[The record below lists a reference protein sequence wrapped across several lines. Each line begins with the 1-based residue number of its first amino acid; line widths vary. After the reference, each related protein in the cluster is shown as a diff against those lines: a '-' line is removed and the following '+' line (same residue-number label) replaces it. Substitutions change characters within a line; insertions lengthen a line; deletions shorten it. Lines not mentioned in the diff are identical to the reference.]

1 MEDNYFEKF
10 TQEAKA
16 ALIYAQEKSAE
27 ANLSYVGTEHILL
40 GVLSQSNSLG
50 ANILNSFGVTTSN
63 VELVLK
69 TVGRSKSATPTP
81 PGKTGTLSGYA
92 KQIIEN
98 AVSCASRYGHN
109 FVGTEHLLF
118 ALVSQENTAA
128 TVILENMKINPKHIQ
143 NQLIDAFQKNMP
155 QNQGDNQNM
164 NPIEFFLNGLNGVL
178 SQENQAPYKG
188 KASKK
193 SKSKTPTLDYFTI
206 DLNEQ
211 VRKGKIDPVIGRS
224 LELERLVSILNRKTK
239 NNPVLI
245 GEPGVGKTAVVEGL
259 ATKIVEGAVP
269 HQMKDKRILSLPLGS
284 VIAGTKFRGEFEER
298 IKLIIEEATSVPNV
312 ILFIDELHTIIGAGS
327 AEGSLDAANILKPAL
342 SRAQIQVIG
351 ATTTEEYRKAIESD
365 SALERRFQP
374 IKVEEPTLDEATQIL
389 KGLREA
395 FEDHHNLMITDEA
408 IEASVKLS
416 SRYLPDRF
424 LPDKAIDLI
433 DEACAL
439 KRVSSLEH
447 STELEE
453 LQKKLS
459 KITKKKEE
467 AVSGQ
472 NYEKAAEFR
481 DDEVKLQSDIEK
493 LKVVKTP
500 RKLRK
505 RIKTEEIASVINKM
519 TGIPVNKLVSSDMS
533 KLKNLEEIL
542 HRRIIGQMDAV
553 TNISRAIRRSRAGI
567 SSSTRPIG
575 SFLFLGPTGV
585 GKTELVKAI
594 AEEVYDDPKALIKI
608 DMSEFME
615 RHSTSRLVGTTAG
628 YVGYE
633 DGGQLT
639 EAVRRKPY
647 SVVLFDEVEKA
658 HPDFFNI
665 LLQILDEGVL
675 TDSKGKKVDFT
686 NTIIVMT
693 SNLGAKKLTDKAAPI
708 GFHIAASKEAQLQAD
723 FESTKEDIMKEV
735 RSFFRP
741 EFINRVDKVII
752 FDPLTHDNVT
762 DIVKLLITDLEKR
775 LSDKEIAIEF
785 SDEALSLLAEKSYD
799 PEYGARPARRVIAD
813 MIEDPITHMILDQE
827 VKSKQRLHVSLTK
840 GKLKFDVKLPEKKK
854 SKTTKKTTKSSTK
867 K

>member
-10 TQEAKA
+10 TQEAKS
-16 ALIYAQEKSAE
+16 ALVYAQEKSAE

-40 GVLSQSNSLG
+40 GILSQSNSLG
-50 ANILNSFGVTTSN
+50 SNILNSFGVSTSN

-69 TVGRSKSATPTP
+69 TVGRSKSSTPSP
-81 PGKTGTLSGYA
+81 PSKVGALSGYA

-143 NQLIDAFQKNMP
+143 NQLIDAFQKNIP
-155 QNQGDNQNM
+155 SNDQQNQNM

-178 SQENQAPYKG
+178 QQDNQPPYKQ
-188 KASKK
+188 KTAKK

-211 VRKGKIDPVIGRS
+211 VRKGKIDPMIGREV
-224 LELERLVSILNRKTK
+224 ELERVISILNRKTK

-259 ATKIVEGAVP
+259 ATKIVEGVVP
-269 HQMKDKRILSLPLGS
+269 PQMKDKRILSLPLGS

-374 IKVEEPTLDEATQIL
+374 IKVEEPTTEEAIEIL
-389 KGLREA
+389 TGLRES

-408 IEASVKLS
+408 ITSAVKLS

-424 LPDKAIDLI
+424 LPDKAIDLV

-439 KRVSSLEH
+439 KRVTSLENR
-447 STELEE
+447 TELDE

-472 NYEKAAEFR
+472 NYEKAAEYR
-481 DDEVKLQSDIEK
+481 DKEVKLQSDIEK

-500 RKLRK
+500 RNLRK

-542 HRRIIGQMDAV
+542 HRRIIGQKDAV
-553 TNISRAIRRSRAGI
+553 SNISRAIRRSRAGI
-567 SSSTRPIG
+567 SSAKRPIG

-647 SVVLFDEVEKA
+647 SVILFDEVEKA

-675 TDSKGKKVDFT
+675 TDAKGKKVDFT
-686 NTIIVMT
+686 NSIIVMT

-708 GFHIAASKEAQLQAD
+708 GFNIAASKEAQLQAAFD
-723 FESTKEDIMKEV
+723 DTKEEIMKDV
-735 RSFFRP
+735 RKFFRP
-741 EFINRVDKVII
+741 EFINRIDKVVI

-762 DIVKLLITDLEKR
+762 DIVKLLMTDLQKRLDEKEISIK
-775 LSDKEIAIEF
+775 LSDK
-785 SDEALSLLAEKSYD
+785 ALSFLAEKSYD
-799 PEYGARPARRVIAD
+799 EEYGARPARRVIAD
-813 MIEDPITHMILDQE
+813 EIEDPITHMILDAEIKPKQTIL
-827 VKSKQRLHVSLTK
+827 VDFKSKKLTFK
-840 GKLKFDVKLPEKKK
+840 VDEPKKPKKK
-854 SKTTKKTTKSSTK
+854 AK
-867 K
+867 

>member
-1 MEDNYFEKF
+1 MEENYFEKF

-16 ALIYAQEKSAE
+16 ALVYAQEKSAE
-27 ANLSYVGTEHILL
+27 ANLSYVGTEHVLL
-40 GVLSQSNSLG
+40 GILSQSNSLG
-50 ANILNSFGVTTSN
+50 ATILNGFGVSISN

-69 TVGRSKSATPTP
+69 TVGRSKSSASSTPLPTA
-81 PGKTGTLSGYA
+81 KAAALSGFA
-92 KQIIEN
+92 KQVIEN

-109 FVGTEHLLF
+109 FVGTEHILF
-118 ALVSQENTAA
+118 SLVSQDNTAA

-143 NQLIDAFQKNMP
+143 NQLIDAFQKNIGS
-155 QNQGDNQNM
+155 QNAPTGDM

-178 SQENQAPYKG
+178 SQDNQAPYKQ
-188 KASKK
+188 KANKK

-206 DLNEQ
+206 NLNEQ
-211 VRKGKIDPVIGRS
+211 VTKGKIDPVIGREV
-224 LELERLVSILNRKTK
+224 ELERVISILNRKTK

-259 ATKIVEGAVP
+259 AAQIVEGLVP
-269 HQMKDKRILSLPLGS
+269 HQMKDKQILSLPLGS

-298 IKLIIEEATSVPNV
+298 IKLIIEEATNMPNV

-374 IKVEEPTLDEATQIL
+374 IKVEEPTSDQAVLIL
-389 KGLREA
+389 KGLRDS

-408 IEASVKLS
+408 ILSSVKLS
-416 SRYLPDRF
+416 ARYLPDRF
-424 LPDKAIDLI
+424 LPDKAIDLV

-439 KRVSSLEH
+439 KRVSSMDNKD
-447 STELEE
+447 ELDV
-453 LQKKLS
+453 LKKKLTKLTKS
-459 KITKKKEE
+459 KEA
-467 AVSGQ
+467 AVSSQ
-472 NYEKAAEFR
+472 SYEKAAEFR
-481 DDEVKLQSDIEK
+481 DKEVKLSEEIEK

-505 RIKTEEIASVINKM
+505 RINTEDIAAVINKM
-519 TGIPVNKLVSSDMS
+519 TGIPVNKLVSSDLS

-542 HRRIIGQMDAV
+542 HKRIIGQKDAV
-553 TNISRAIRRSRAGI
+553 SNISKAIRRSRAGI
-567 SSSTRPIG
+567 SSSRRPIG

-594 AEEVYDDPKALIKI
+594 AQEVYDDPKALIKI

-615 RHSTSRLVGTTAG
+615 RHSTSRLVGTSAG

-647 SVVLFDEVEKA
+647 SVILFDEVEKA
-658 HPDFFNI
+658 HPDFFNL
-665 LLQILDEGVL
+665 LLQILDEGAL
-675 TDSKGKKVDFT
+675 SDSKGKKIDFT

-708 GFHIAASKEAQLQAD
+708 GFQIAASKAAALRSD
-723 FESTKEDIMKEV
+723 FENVKEEIMKDV
-735 RSFFRP
+735 RNFFRP
-741 EFINRVDKVII
+741 EFLNRVDKILV
-752 FDPLTHDNVT
+752 FDPLTHENV
-762 DIVKLLITDLEKR
+762 
-775 LSDKEIAIEF
+775 KEIVGLLVSDLQDRLNEKEIKIELKK
-785 SDEALSLLAEKSYD
+785 SAVEKLAEKSYD
-799 PEYGARPARRVIAD
+799 PEYGARPARRILAD
-813 MIEDPITHMILDQE
+813 EVEDPITHMILD
-827 VKSKQRLHVSLTK
+827 
-840 GKLKFDVKLPEKKK
+840 GKLKNKQKVLVSFEKSNFKFTVKE
-854 SKTTKKTTKSSTK
+854 
-867 K
+867 

>member
-16 ALIYAQEKSAE
+16 ALVYAQEKSAE

-40 GVLSQSNSLG
+40 GILSQSNSLG
-50 ANILNSFGVTTSN
+50 SNILNSFGVSTSN

-69 TVGRSKSATPTP
+69 TVGRSKSSTPTP
-81 PGKTGTLSGYA
+81 PSKVGALSGYA

-118 ALVSQENTAA
+118 SLVSQENTAA
-128 TVILENMKINPKHIQ
+128 TVILENMKITPKHVQ
-143 NQLIDAFQKNMP
+143 NQLIDAFQKNIP
-155 QNQGDNQNM
+155 SNDAQNQNM

-178 SQENQAPYKG
+178 QQDNQAPYKQ
-188 KASKK
+188 KSSKK

-211 VRKGKIDPVIGRS
+211 VRKGKIDPMIGREV
-224 LELERLVSILNRKTK
+224 ELERVISILNRKTK

-259 ATKIVEGAVP
+259 ATKIVEGVVP
-269 HQMKDKRILSLPLGS
+269 PQMKDKRILSLPLGS

-342 SRAQIQVIG
+342 SRGQIQVIG

-374 IKVEEPTLDEATQIL
+374 IKVEEPTTPEAIEIL
-389 KGLREA
+389 TGLRES

-408 IEASVKLS
+408 IDSAVKLS

-424 LPDKAIDLI
+424 LPDKAIDLV

-439 KRVSSLEH
+439 KRVTSLENQ
-447 STELEE
+447 TELDD

-472 NYEKAAEFR
+472 NYEKAAEYR
-481 DDEVKLQSDIEK
+481 DKEVKLQSEIEK
-493 LKVVKTP
+493 LKVVRTP
-500 RKLRK
+500 RNLRK
-505 RIKTEEIASVINKM
+505 RIQTEEIASVINKM

-542 HRRIIGQMDAV
+542 HKRIIGQKDAV
-553 TNISRAIRRSRAGI
+553 SNISRAIRRSRAGI
-567 SSSTRPIG
+567 SSAKRPIG

-647 SVVLFDEVEKA
+647 SVILFDEVEKA

-675 TDSKGKKVDFT
+675 TDAKGKKVDFT
-686 NTIIVMT
+686 NSIIVMT

-708 GFHIAASKEAQLQAD
+708 GFSIAASKEAQLQAD
-723 FESTKEDIMKEV
+723 FESTKEEIMKDV
-735 RSFFRP
+735 RKFFRP
-741 EFINRVDKVII
+741 EFINRIDKVVI

-762 DIVKLLITDLEKR
+762 DIVKLLMTDLQKR
-775 LSDKEIAIEF
+775 L
-785 SDEALSLLAEKSYD
+785 DEKNISIKISEKALSFLAEKSYD
-799 PEYGARPARRVIAD
+799 EEYGARPARRVIAD
-813 MIEDPITHMILDQE
+813 EIEDPITHMILDAEIKPKQTIL
-827 VKSKQRLHVSLTK
+827 VDLKSKKLTFTVDKPKKLAKK
-840 GKLKFDVKLPEKKK
+840 GK
-854 SKTTKKTTKSSTK
+854 
-867 K
+867 

>member
-1 MEDNYFEKF
+1 
-10 TQEAKA
+10 
-16 ALIYAQEKSAE
+16 
-27 ANLSYVGTEHILL
+27 
-40 GVLSQSNSLG
+40 
-50 ANILNSFGVTTSN
+50 
-63 VELVLK
+63 
-69 TVGRSKSATPTP
+69 
-81 PGKTGTLSGYA
+81 
-92 KQIIEN
+92 
-98 AVSCASRYGHN
+98 
-109 FVGTEHLLF
+109 
-118 ALVSQENTAA
+118 LVSQENTAA

-143 NQLIDAFQKNMP
+143 NQLIDAFQKNIP
-155 QNQGDNQNM
+155 SNDQQNQNM

-178 SQENQAPYKG
+178 QQDNQPPYKQ
-188 KASKK
+188 KTAKK

-211 VRKGKIDPVIGRS
+211 VRKGKIDPMIGREV
-224 LELERLVSILNRKTK
+224 ELERVISILNRKTK

-259 ATKIVEGAVP
+259 ATKIVEGVVP
-269 HQMKDKRILSLPLGS
+269 PQMKDKRILSLPLGS

-374 IKVEEPTLDEATQIL
+374 IKVEEPTTEEAIEIL
-389 KGLREA
+389 TGLRES

-408 IEASVKLS
+408 ITSAVKLS

-424 LPDKAIDLI
+424 LPDKAIDLV

-439 KRVSSLEH
+439 KRVTSLENR
-447 STELEE
+447 TELDE

-472 NYEKAAEFR
+472 NYEKAAEYR
-481 DDEVKLQSDIEK
+481 DKEVKLQSEIEK

-500 RKLRK
+500 RNLRK

-542 HRRIIGQMDAV
+542 HRRIIGQKDAV
-553 TNISRAIRRSRAGI
+553 SNISRAIRRSRAGI
-567 SSSTRPIG
+567 SSAKRPIG

-647 SVVLFDEVEKA
+647 SVILFDEVEKA

-675 TDSKGKKVDFT
+675 TDAKGKKVDFT
-686 NTIIVMT
+686 NSIIVMT

-708 GFHIAASKEAQLQAD
+708 GFNIAASKEAQLQAAFD
-723 FESTKEDIMKEV
+723 DTKEEIMKDV
-735 RSFFRP
+735 RKFFRP
-741 EFINRVDKVII
+741 EFINRIDKVVI

-762 DIVKLLITDLEKR
+762 DIVKLLMTDLQKRLDEKEISIK
-775 LSDKEIAIEF
+775 LSDK
-785 SDEALSLLAEKSYD
+785 ALSFLAEKSYD
-799 PEYGARPARRVIAD
+799 EEYGARPARRVIAD
-813 MIEDPITHMILDQE
+813 EIEDPITHMILDAEIKPKQTIL
-827 VKSKQRLHVSLTK
+827 VDFKSKKLTFTVDEPK
-840 GKLKFDVKLPEKKK
+840 KPKKK
-854 SKTTKKTTKSSTK
+854 AK
-867 K
+867 

>member
-10 TQEAKA
+10 TQEAKS
-16 ALIYAQEKSAE
+16 ALVYAQEKSAE

-40 GVLSQSNSLG
+40 GILSQSNSLG
-50 ANILNSFGVTTSN
+50 SNILNSFGVSTSN

-69 TVGRSKSATPTP
+69 TVGRSKSSTPTP
-81 PGKTGTLSGYA
+81 PSKAGALSGYA

-143 NQLIDAFQKNMP
+143 NQLIDAFQKNIP
-155 QNQGDNQNM
+155 TGDNQNNQNM

-178 SQENQAPYKG
+178 QQDNQAPYKQ
-188 KASKK
+188 KSSKK

-211 VRKGKIDPVIGRS
+211 VRKGKIDPMIGREV
-224 LELERLVSILNRKTK
+224 ELERVVSILNRKTK

-259 ATKIVEGAVP
+259 ATKIVEGIVP
-269 HQMKDKRILSLPLGS
+269 PQMKDKRILSLPLGS

-342 SRAQIQVIG
+342 SRGQIQVIG

-374 IKVEEPTLDEATQIL
+374 IKVEEPTLDQAMEIL
-389 KGLREA
+389 TGLRET

-408 IEASVKLS
+408 IDSAVKLS
-416 SRYLPDRF
+416 ARYLPDRF

-439 KRVSSLEH
+439 KRVTSLENR
-447 STELEE
+447 TELDE

-472 NYEKAAEFR
+472 NYEKAAEYR
-481 DDEVKLQSDIEK
+481 DQEVKLQSEIEK

-500 RKLRK
+500 RNLRK
-505 RIKTEEIASVINKM
+505 RIKKEEIASVINKM

-542 HRRIIGQMDAV
+542 HRRIIGQKDAV
-553 TNISRAIRRSRAGI
+553 SNIARAIRRSRAGI
-567 SSSTRPIG
+567 SSSKRPIG

-594 AEEVYDDPKALIKI
+594 TEEVYDDPKALIKI

-708 GFHIAASKEAQLQAD
+708 GFNIAASKEAQLQAAFD
-723 FESTKEDIMKEV
+723 NTKEEIMKDV
-735 RSFFRP
+735 RKFFRP
-741 EFINRVDKVII
+741 EFINRIDKVII

-762 DIVKLLITDLEKR
+762 DIVKLLMKDLEKR
-775 LSDKEIAIEF
+775 LLEKEISITLSEK
-785 SDEALSLLAEKSYD
+785 ALSFLAEKSYD
-799 PEYGARPARRVIAD
+799 EEYGARPARRVIAD
-813 MIEDPITHMILDQE
+813 EIEDPITHMILDNE
-827 VKSKQRLHVSLTK
+827 VKPKQSITVDCKAKKLTFK
-840 GKLKFDVKLPEKKK
+840 VVKPKKAEK
-854 SKTTKKTTKSSTK
+854 
-867 K
+867 